1 MSYSVLR
8 IFLQNTSYSNII
20 RIFHLCCHSIQYIS
34 LFLWYPEVSHRTQ
47 LVDLE
52 FVIPFTKM
60 ILCKHDGKK
69 QIYVSF
75 VVLFTSLRRLRAF
88 LSSCD
93 QHKNMEVVTLL
104 TENLSIPEIRIR
116 LLNIICW
123 KYFKTYFYDS
133 LIRYKFMKRYL

>member
-1 MSYSVLR
+1 MLR
-8 IFLQNTSYSNII
+8 IYLQNTSYSNII

-69 QIYVSF
+69 QIYGSF
-75 VVLFTSLRRLRAF
+75 VVLFYFIASPTGVPFIMWSAQKYGSCNPFNRKSVNPWNQNKIIKYHLLKLFSSIITSG
-88 LSSCD
+88 
-93 QHKNMEVVTLL
+93 
-104 TENLSIPEIRIR
+104 I
-116 LLNIICW
+116 IIC
-123 KYFKTYFYDS
+123 
-133 LIRYKFMKRYL
+133 KFMKSYL